1 MEFDEILKEIKGWL
15 RKMFSMGDDKAPGH
29 DVISAIE
36 AGVDFKGAKLWI
48 LVLAIFVAS
57 LGLNTNS
64 AAVIIGA
71 MLISPL
77 MGPIIGMGLGVGI
90 NDFTLFK
97 RAAKNYLIA
106 TLFSVA
112 TATLYFL
119 ITPFDEV
126 QSELLARTSP
136 TIYDVGIALC
146 GGLAGIIALSSRSQ
160 RTGNVIPGV
169 AIATALMPPLCT
181 VGFGLGTGN
190 LLYALGALYLYF
202 INTIF
207 ISLATFVGVAFVMRY
222 PKKQFV
228 DKANERRVKRIITFI
243 CIITIIPSLFITFKI
258 FQETVFVDR
267 CQEFC
272 RKAVKAKDA
281 NLISSD
287 FDYKNK
293 AIHLVFIGNEVDSL
307 EIEYMS
313 SLLPEY
319 GLGDVK
325 LDVVQG
331 AKNFDIE
338 SIRGLIHSEKDDVML
353 AKRQLA
359 EREQR
364 LKEVGDSLNNYTN
377 SGNLSKTLMPEL
389 LSLFPGI
396 SSVYTGTG
404 VQTFKGDSLIADST
418 VCMVYVV
425 FNGDIS
431 HEEENRMK
439 LWLKTRLHRGDVEV
453 ILKQNEDVEPVNPLG
468 EPYKK

>member
-1 MEFDEILKEIKGWL
+1 MEMNNILQAIHNWL
-15 RKMFSMGDDKAPGH
+15 KRIFSMGEDMAPAK
-29 DVISAIE
+29 DTIATI
-36 AGVDFKGAKLWI
+36 ADGVEFRGVKLWI
-48 LVLAIFVAS
+48 LILAIFVAS

-90 NDFTLFK
+90 NDFTLLK

-119 ITPFDEV
+119 ITPLDEV

-190 LLYALGALYLYF
+190 FLFALGALYLYL

-207 ISLATFVGVAFVMRY
+207 ISLATFIGVAFVMRY
-222 PKKQFV
+222 PKKEFV
-228 DKANERRVKRIITFI
+228 DKVKEKRVKRIITFI
-243 CIITIIPSLFITFKI
+243 SVVTIIPSLFITFKI

-272 RKAVKAKDA
+272 RKAVVVKDA
-281 NLISSD
+281 SLISQE
-287 FDYKNK
+287 FDYNKK
-293 AIHLVFIGNEVDSL
+293 AIRLVFMGKEVDSL
-307 EIEYMS
+307 EIGYMQS
-313 SLLPEY
+313 RLPEY
-319 GLGDVK
+319 GLDGVG
-325 LDVVQG
+325 LQVVQG
-331 AKNFDIE
+331 AQNLDIE
-338 SIRGLIHSEKDDVML
+338 SVRGLIHTEKDKTLL
-353 AKRQLA
+353 AQRKLA
-359 EREQR
+359 ENEQK
-364 LKEVGDSLNNYTN
+364 LIEMGDSLDRYIK
-377 SGNLSKTLMPEL
+377 SGEFSRVLLPEL
-389 LSLFPGI
+389 SSIFPGV
-396 SSVYTGTG
+396 SSVYTGQGLCTYRM
-404 VQTFKGDSLIADST
+404 DSLLMDSAVYMVHVVIGADL
-418 VCMVYVV
+418 
-425 FNGDIS
+425 S
-431 HEEENRMK
+431 HDERQRMDA
-439 LWLKTRLHRGDVEV
+439 WLKTRLQRTDIRL
-453 ILKQNEDVEPVNPLG
+453 ILQQTGAAE
-468 EPYKK
+468 